1 MAVGYHKLNTSAA
14 RSKRRH
20 AKEIDRPVI
29 HERGLRFSHPI
40 YGEVTTMEDFV
51 SDRDVVECVST
62 QGKLIL
68 SGGFI
73 REWVRISN
81 AS

>member
-29 HERGLRFSHPI
+29 QERGLRFSHPT
-40 YGEVTTMEDFV
+40 YGEVTTMGDFV
-51 SDRDVVECVST
+51 SDRDVVPCKST
-62 QGKLIL
+62 SGNINL